1 MKFSLSTLTLK
12 TTTILALI
20 GMFASCSNPP
30 KPQDPFEISYKRIG
44 HLADSIRVFE
54 LDSIFKNDSIVKR
67 VAGDEFINTNN
78 EIEIYEKGG
87 KQLLVL
93 EAKEDF
99 DTTATIESIR
109 IIDPRFKTVK
119 GLTIKSSFK
128 DVKANY
134 TISKISNTLS
144 TALVFVD
151 SLNIYFTIDK
161 SFLPEE
167 FRTDSSSKIETSQI
181 PDNAKIK
188 DFWIG
193 WD

>member
-1 MKFSLSTLTLK
+1 MKRILSPLSTISLAITICILLLTH
-12 TTTILALI
+12 
-20 GMFASCSNPP
+20 CSNPP
-30 KPQDPFEISYKRIG
+30 KPQDPFEISHKRIG
-44 HLADSIRVFE
+44 HLTDSIRVFE
-54 LDSIFKNDSIVKR
+54 LDSVFKNDSIVKR

-99 DTTATIESIR
+99 DSTSTIESIR
-109 IIDPRFKTVK
+109 VIDPRYKTIK
-119 GLTIKSSFK
+119 GLTAKSAFK
-128 DVKANY
+128 MAKDHY

-161 SFLPEE
+161 SFLPEK
-167 FRTDSSSKIETSQI
+167 FRSDSSTKIDASQI